1 MEKNLIKTIPLF
13 PLNIVVFPGE
23 GLNLHIFEPRYQ
35 QLLKHCL
42 EYDIPFGIVPIIEGK
57 IKNVGTEVRIVRV
70 EKTYEDGKADIKT
83 LGMNFFNLLSYENP
97 APGFLFAQGE
107 IEVIEKEQNN
117 SKGVLKDTLSEL
129 VDTFFKYIDPEFQF
143 MLKENQEI
151 TWQIGHKIGLKLEKE
166 YLLITLESEESRY
179 IYLIEYLKS
188 IIELLEELE
197 RAKEKI
203 KMNGSF
209 KFFDPIDF

>member
-1 MEKNLIKTIPLF
+1 MN
-13 PLNIVVFPGE
+13 
-23 GLNLHIFEPRYQ
+23 
-35 QLLKHCL
+35 
-42 EYDIPFGIVPIIEGK
+42 
-57 IKNVGTEVRIVRV
+57 
-70 EKTYEDGKADIKT
+70 KA
-83 LGMNFFNLLSYENP
+83 
-97 APGFLFAQGE
+97 
-107 IEVIEKEQNN
+107 
-117 SKGVLKDTLSEL
+117 DTLSEL